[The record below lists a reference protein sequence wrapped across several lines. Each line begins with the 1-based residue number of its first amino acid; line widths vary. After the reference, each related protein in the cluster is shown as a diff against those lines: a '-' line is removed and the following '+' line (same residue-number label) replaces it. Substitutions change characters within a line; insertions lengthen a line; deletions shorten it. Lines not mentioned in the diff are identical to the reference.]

1 MIVNCAIGLG
11 ALGLI
16 GWRRKK
22 KPRSVAACLSARHR
36 AGSFALTMKSWLVLY
51 L

>member
-1 MIVNCAIGLG
+1 MIFNCAIGLG

-22 KPRSVAACLSARHR
+22 KARSVDE
-36 AGSFALTMKSWLVLY
+36 KSWLVLY